1 MTFDSTKSSYLKY
14 VHFDVKLNVKA
25 GLKQLH
31 TTMEN
36 ISNVSRIIGIFIKEI
51 GIVWYQI
58 DNDSCIDND
67 TQSSLLPILS
77 EEQ

>member
-1 MTFDSTKSSYLKY
+1 MRFDSNKSSYLKY

-36 ISNVSRIIGIFIKEI
+36 ISIVSRIIGIKEI

-58 DNDSCIDND
+58 DNDSCIDKD

>member
-1 MTFDSTKSSYLKY
+1 MTFGYNKSSYLKY

-36 ISNVSRIIGIFIKEI
+36 ISIVSRIIGIKEI